1 LQRDPWIR
9 VAGVTARGA
18 RPESPSVGP
27 FELFRAQTNV
37 FHPKFGAKGHPG
49 ELNRDEVTRDLIAW
63 LDGVGPA
70 QINAN
75 KRK

>member
-1 LQRDPWIR
+1 

-37 FHPKFGAKGHPG
+37 FHPSSELRDILGK
-49 ELNRDEVTRDLIAW
+49 LNRYEVTRDLIAW
-63 LDGVGPA
+63 LDGVG
-70 QINAN
+70 Q
-75 KRK
+75 RK